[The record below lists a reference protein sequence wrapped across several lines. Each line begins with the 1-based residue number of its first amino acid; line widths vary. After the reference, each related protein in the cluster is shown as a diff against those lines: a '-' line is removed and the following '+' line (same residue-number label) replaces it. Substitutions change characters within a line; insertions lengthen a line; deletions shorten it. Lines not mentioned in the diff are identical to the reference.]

1 MSCCRRAE
9 LLLPLYATKQ
19 PDIMIVKITKGARKN
34 IVSYGK
40 YTAKTMHYN
49 TITMDDVCEEIQ
61 KNCGAKASDVVQ
73 VLRELVDVLKHHLQQ
88 GNRVQL
94 PFLGTMKMD
103 IESKAFENPKD
114 FNPAMH
120 IKRCKISFI
129 PQSYKKHQ
137 TLLEDIKIDRVIYD
151 K

>member
-1 MSCCRRAE
+1 MLVQLVE
-9 LLLPLYATKQ
+9 GT
-19 PDIMIVKITKGARKN
+19 RKN
-34 IVSYGK
+34 IPSYGK
-40 YTAKTMHYN
+40 FTAKAFHPKTVTMHQ
-49 TITMDDVCEEIQ
+49 VCKEIQ
-61 KNCGAKASDVVQ
+61 ENCGAKASDVVQ

-94 PFLGTMKMD
+94 PFLVTMKMD

-129 PQSYKKHQ
+129 PKSYKKHQ
-137 TLLEDIKIDRVIYD
+137 TLLEDIKIDKVIYD

>member
-1 MSCCRRAE
+1 
-9 LLLPLYATKQ
+9 
-19 PDIMIVKITKGARKN
+19 MIVKITKGARKN

-40 YTAKTMHYN
+40 YTVKAMHYN
-49 TITMDDVCEEIQ
+49 TITMNDVCKEIET
-61 KNCGAKASDVVQ
+61 NCSAKSSDVEL

-88 GNRVQL
+88 GHKVQL
-94 PFLGTMKMD
+94 PHLGTMKMD
-103 IESKAFENPKD
+103 IESRAFDNPKD

-137 TLLEDIKIDRVIYD
+137 TLLEDIKIDKVIYD

>member
-1 MSCCRRAE
+1 
-9 LLLPLYATKQ
+9 
-19 PDIMIVKITKGARKN
+19 MIIKITKGARKN

-40 YTAKTMHYN
+40 YTAKAMHFN
-49 TITMDDVCEEIQ
+49 TITMDDVCKEIE
-61 KNCGAKASDVVQ
+61 KNCSAKSSDVEL

-88 GNRVQL
+88 GDRVQL
-94 PFLGTMKMD
+94 PHLGTMKMD
-103 IESKAFENPKD
+103 IESKAFDNPKD

-137 TLLEDIKIDRVIYD
+137 PLLEDIKIDDVIYD